1 MKRMTVPIP
10 SYPKVHHW
18 DRGAYN
24 YLGLESLHNYIE
36 GWREGVDFS
45 AVGDAS
51 GKSGPDA
58 RP

>member
-1 MKRMTVPIP
+1 MTVPIP

-58 RP
+58 PP